1 MHNAGYKSAL
11 ARRACRYSD
20 AQPPRKTDGI
30 PPESEIPPHMRG
42 KGPHTI
48 LTYMYFRITP
58 AYAGKSWQ
66 GCYHQGHHEDHPRV
80 CGEKADGDTLNLR
93 FVGSPPRMRG
103 KVTFVFLACKP
114 MRITPAYAGKRHRS
128 LLSCATTP
136 DHSRICGEK
145 DDDRH
150 FGRTDEG
157 SPPHMRGKVLCAA
170 LSVNLFRITPAYAGK
185 SLRLLGFPRS
195 SQDHP
200 RICGEKLMNIS
211 TPTALQG
218 SPPRMRGKA
227 GIAAGTCRAV
237 RITPAYAGKS
247 LHGKGRGGAAG
258 DHPRICGEK
267 KIERMVLMMAMGS
280 PPHMRGKGYTRRA
293 YRECP
298 RITPAYAGKRDRSS
312 CMR

>member
-1 MHNAGYKSAL
+1 
-11 ARRACRYSD
+11 
-20 AQPPRKTDGI
+20 
-30 PPESEIPPHMRG
+30 MRG
-42 KGPHTI
+42 KAGRAAI
-48 LTYMYFRITP
+48 IKDIT
-58 AYAGKSWQ
+58 
-66 GCYHQGHHEDHPRV
+66 
-80 CGEKADGDTLNLR
+80 
-93 FVGSPPRMRG
+93 
-103 KVTFVFLACKP
+103 
-114 MRITPAYAGKRHRS
+114 RITPAYAGKRHRS

-267 KIERMVLMMAMGS
+267 RQKFLHEVNKMGS
-280 PPHMRGKGYTRRA
+280 PPHMRGKDSENRFAENPQG
-293 YRECP
+293 
-298 RITPAYAGKRDRSS
+298 ITPAYAGKRLRKSVCGKSARDHPRICGEKLLIPRYASVIWGS
-312 CMR
+312 PPHMRGKGMVSR